1 VHVEV
6 REKITKSR
14 TGVYVTYGGQSLRG
28 LISMFGY
35 GVVVNGRLSLFVG
48 WLNYWQEDRR
58 LPVWLSHARLFL
70 KPLTSH
76 NWTMR
81 GRDVVYVVH
90 RECVGSLQFY

>member
-1 VHVEV
+1 MHGS
-6 REKITKSR
+6 I
-14 TGVYVTYGGQSLRG
+14 
-28 LISMFGY
+28 I
-35 GVVVNGRLSLFVG
+35 GR
-48 WLNYWQEDRR
+48 
-58 LPVWLSHARLFL
+58 LSHARLL